1 MLAWAE
7 SGPFASGNTRQIVNG
22 TLLGR
27 NQAECAPHES
37 GLREDKA
44 RNVAVNFQGVETSG
58 VEVHKSPNLSKL
70 CMGDGPKEWNEMVDE
85 DTRETHT
92 QADKSLRD

>member
-27 NQAECAPHES
+27 NQAKCTPHES
-37 GLREDKA
+37 GLREDRA
-44 RNVAVNFQGVETSG
+44 RNVAVNLQGVG
-58 VEVHKSPNLSKL
+58 KA
-70 CMGDGPKEWNEMVDE
+70 G
-85 DTRETHT
+85 
-92 QADKSLRD
+92 